1 MADSDVAVLSM
12 IQALAFM
19 SHIGIL
25 SGILDILG
33 GFIVLIIGILIIV
46 LGGWCADSLLASDYS
61 RCSSMVPLRKLAS
74 GGYCISDSSRNQHCR
89 DIVP

>member
-12 IQALAFM
+12 IEALAFM

-46 LGGWCADSLLASDYS
+46 LVVSALIVFLPAIIVAAGVWFL
-61 RCSSMVPLRKLAS
+61 S
-74 GGYCISDSSRNQHCR
+74 GTCFWRILHF
-89 DIVP
+89 